1 MRSCV
6 GLILGVITLCGCS
19 DTLTVSQ
26 FKPTPA
32 GKWKATDPLQFH
44 FSELDSLTAYDVFI
58 TVRNDN
64 TYPYSNL
71 FLITELNYPDGQTT
85 TDTLEYDM
93 ATPEGEWLGQGY
105 GSVKENKLWYKE
117 NIFFPVK
124 GVYTLE
130 ISHAMRQNGKADGIQ
145 ELQGITDV
153 GFEIEKHP

>member
-1 MRSCV
+1 
-6 GLILGVITLCGCS
+6 
-19 DTLTVSQ
+19 
-26 FKPTPA
+26 
-32 GKWKATDPLQFH
+32 
-44 FSELDSLTAYDVFI
+44 
-58 TVRNDN
+58 
-64 TYPYSNL
+64 
-71 FLITELNYPDGQTT
+71 
-85 TDTLEYDM
+85 M

-124 GVYTLE
+124 GVYTLD